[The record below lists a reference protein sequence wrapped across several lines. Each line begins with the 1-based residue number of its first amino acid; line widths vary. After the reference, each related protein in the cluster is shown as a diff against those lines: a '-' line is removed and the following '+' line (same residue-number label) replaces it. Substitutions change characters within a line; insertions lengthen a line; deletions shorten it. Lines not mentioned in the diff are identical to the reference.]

1 MQLLKS
7 AKIIKIITD
16 LRFSILIL
24 ILIAVSSSL
33 GSFIEQDETLLF
45 YQENYPIDK
54 PIYGFINW
62 KLITIFEIDHIYKA
76 W

>member
-7 AKIIKIITD
+7 PKIVKIITD

-24 ILIAVSSSL
+24 VLIAISSSL
-33 GSFIEQDETLLF
+33 GSFIEQDETLSF
-45 YQENYPIDK
+45 YQENYSIDK

-62 KLITIFEIDHIYKA
+62 KLITTF
-76 W
+76 